1 MPLAP
6 GDNATLFSAGAA
18 STLRLIVY
26 LAAAVVLMILDHRGH
41 YLETVRGHT
50 SLLIEPL
57 YRLAALPADA
67 ARATRTAV
75 ASQSALAAK
84 NRELREALLLAQA
97 RLNRAGA
104 LAAQNERLQDLLEA
118 QKSLGLSVQMAS
130 LLDIDI
136 DPARRR
142 IVINRGAQQGV
153 SVGQPVIDASG
164 IMGQVVEV
172 LPNTAVVMLLTDPNH
187 AIPVTI
193 ERTGLRTIAYG
204 DKDARDLLE
213 LSNIPTSADV
223 QVGDKLISSGL
234 GGRFPAGF
242 PVGEIRDVRNDDTG
256 MFATALA
263 TPAAA
268 ISRSSEV
275 LLLHDLPQPYGPAQP
290 QVDASAPPGADAAPT
305 EPAQPEPTP

>member
-1 MPLAP
+1 MALAP

-26 LAAAVVLMILDHRGH
+26 LAAAVILMIVDHRGG
-41 YLETVRGHT
+41 YLQTLRGHA
-50 SLLIEPL
+50 SLLVEPA

-75 ASQSALAAK
+75 ASQSALVAE

-97 RLNRAGA
+97 RLNRADA
-104 LAAQNERLQDLLEA
+104 VAAQNERLQDLLEA

-136 DPARRR
+136 DPGRRR
-142 IVINRGAQQGV
+142 LVINRGTRQGV
-153 SVGQPVIDASG
+153 SVGQPVIDALG

-172 LPNTAVVMLLTDPNH
+172 LPNTAVVMLLTDPGH

-193 ERTGLRTIAYG
+193 ERTGMRTIAYG

-223 QVGDKLISSGL
+223 QVGDKLITSGL
-234 GGRFPAGF
+234 GGRFPSGF

-268 ISRSSEV
+268 INRSSEV
-275 LLLHDLPQPYGPAQP
+275 LLLHDLPQPYGPPQP
-290 QVDASAPPGADAAPT
+290 QVDATAPATVAPA
-305 EPAQPEPTP
+305 PAPEPVP